1 MVQGEEAAITKAL
14 KQQSFGELGGRRE
27 MKNNAN
33 DLREEMWSTPAKV
46 RMLALTLSEM
56 RF

>member
-27 MKNNAN
+27 MKNNTN
-33 DLREEMWSTPAKV
+33 DLREEVWSTPAKV